1 MSKPQEHSITNVIT
15 IPKGSMVVMCGATNT
30 GKTTFVKK
38 HFASL
43 KATDVFCSDD
53 LFLKAARCANIFD
66 TFETVVTR
74 TETKLAEGILKGADN
89 GHTVVLDSVSY
100 TPHLRMANLE
110 AFRPYFKN
118 IVMIVIDL
126 DIPDLLTHGS
136 KPMMPEKARFNL
148 FPPTPAHNALLAIE
162 VKKQIAS
169 GQIKEG
175 VDALHIITSETLNH
189 TKIVIE

>member
-38 HFASL
+38 HFAGL

-53 LFLKAARCANIFD
+53 LFLEAARSANIFD

-89 GHTVVLDSVSY
+89 KHTVVLDSVSY

-136 KPMMPEKARFNL
+136 KPMMPEKVRFNL

-169 GQIKEG
+169 GKIKEG

>member
-1 MSKPQEHSITNVIT
+1 MSKTQEHSITNVIT

-38 HFASL
+38 HFSL
-43 KATDVFCSDD
+43 RRDTDVFCSDD
-53 LFLKAARCANIFD
+53 LFLEDARKASMFD
-66 TFETVVTR
+66 TFETVVSR
-74 TETKLAEGILKGADN
+74 TETRLAEGILKGAEA

-100 TPHLRMANLE
+100 TPHLRMTNLN

-136 KPMMPEKARFNL
+136 KPAMPEKLRFDL
-148 FPPTPAHNALLAIE
+148 YPPTPQHNAMLAFE

-169 GQIKEG
+169 GVIQKGI
-175 VDALHIITSETLNH
+175 DTLHIVTSKTLNH
-189 TKIVIE
+189 TKVVIE